1 MRKTIA
7 AVLMAFG
14 LAATVPAVAAPVE
27 PEAAAVPAA
36 CREAHAARMGVHER
50 RIVRARAEAGANE
63 VALQRTRDPSEIATR
78 LSTRAELRRR
88 LARLEADRVFV
99 ERRSLAL
106 QSICGREVARVG
118 AGEPPRRRCIHHA
131 ATSRQGCRPR

>member
-1 MRKTIA
+1 MAKAIA
-7 AVLMAFG
+7 VVLMVLG
-14 LAATVPAVAAPVE
+14 LAVAMPADAAPVE
-27 PEAAAVPAA
+27 PGAAAVPAV

-50 RIVRARAEAGANE
+50 RIERLRAEAGANE
-63 VALQRTRDPSEIATR
+63 AALQRTRDPSEIARR
-78 LSTRAELRRR
+78 LSKRAEFRRR

-106 QSICGREVARVG
+106 LSICRREAARDG
-118 AGEPPRRRCIHHA
+118 AVEPSRRRCIHHA